1 MEKIAEAHGGGA
13 VTGHWK
19 DIDPTKYDEAHEIP
33 GLTLDEGSFISPYDV
48 PDGIRLGLSDEKRYL
63 IELRYLT
70 DQEKIE
76 FEETELPGI
85 RFGLGC
91 HSHRLVSLAV
101 AASREF
107 PEWETVESVFSQLT
121 SRWTI
126 VNHFVART
134 VLRDIWSMLAEQVH
148 ELEAG

>member
-1 MEKIAEAHGGGA
+1 M
-13 VTGHWK
+13 
-19 DIDPTKYDEAHEIP
+19 
-33 GLTLDEGSFISPYDV
+33 
-48 PDGIRLGLSDEKRYL
+48 PDGVRLGLSDEKRYM
-63 IELRYLT
+63 IQLRYLT

-85 RFGLGC
+85 NFGLGC

-107 PEWETVESVFSQLT
+107 PEWETVESVLSQLT
-121 SRWTI
+121 SQRTL

-134 VLRDIWSMLAEQVH
+134 VLRDIWSVLAEQVH
-148 ELEAG
+148 ELEVG